1 LYDLISHLGKFYKE
15 MQKRV
20 VDLWKMKNIEK
31 EDKRRMEKISFHFFL
46 RKCFLENEEHQ
57 DKGRQSGI
65 EKYFNFYFLWKISLL
80 PYAFGFDH
88 IPPLS

>member
-1 LYDLISHLGKFYKE
+1 LRRKTKE
-15 MQKRV
+15 E
-20 VDLWKMKNIEK
+20 W
-31 EDKRRMEKISFHFFL
+31 RRFHFIFSYGNV
-46 RKCFLENEEHQ
+46 FLENEEHQ

-65 EKYFNFYFLWKISLL
+65 EKYFNVYFLWKISLL